1 MWSSEKLLQ
10 KMSPNKD
17 SALGLTAWSL
27 ISQNNLLA
35 VSYHV
40 EKLWHFTLKMEDVC
54 ILPTED
60 TVTFT
65 LDKKKIWQ
73 IPM

>member
-10 KMSPNKD
+10 KMSPKS
-17 SALGLTAWSL
+17 SALDLTAQSL

-65 LDKKKIWQ
+65 LAKKKIRQ